1 LIAQIDNLSEQD
13 LLFMRLALD
22 MARVAGSLD
31 EVPIGAVVVFDKQV
45 IATGYNRTRLDLDPT
60 AHAEIVALRA
70 AAQVLGN
77 YRLLGTTLYSTVEP
91 CAMCGGA
98 LVWARV
104 ARLVYGAPDERAGA
118 AGSVLQVCSNPLL
131 NHRVEV
137 VGGVLIDE
145 CRAIMQEFFRRK
157 RTIQSAEG

>member
-1 LIAQIDNLSEQD
+1 LTAQIDDLLEQD

-22 MARVAGSLD
+22 NARVAEALD
-31 EVPIGAVVVFDKQV
+31 EVPIGAVVVFEGQV

-70 AAQVLGN
+70 AAKVLGN
-77 YRLLGTTLYSTVEP
+77 YRLLDTTLYSTVEP

-104 ARLVYGAPDERAGA
+104 SRLVYGAQDERAGA
-118 AGSVLQVCSNPLL
+118 AGSVLQVCANPLL
-131 NHRVEV
+131 NHRMEV
-137 VGGVLIDE
+137 RGGVMAEE
-145 CRAIMQEFFRRK
+145 CRAIMQDFFRRK
-157 RTIQSAEG
+157 RAITAEG